1 MSSFTSC
8 LRQIIVIQEPIFKDD
23 GLGGREESWTYF
35 ETLNAEAKALYNHK
49 SGESFSSMQLMDN
62 SLYRFRIRYNPK
74 ITRDMRIIYSE
85 KTFKIKRIINEDE
98 KNAVTV
104 IIGQEVI

>member
-1 MSSFTSC
+1 MYSFTAC

-23 GLGGREESWTYF
+23 GLGGREESWQDL
-35 ETLNAEAKALYNHK
+35 EMLSAEAKALYNHK

-74 ITRDMRIIYSE
+74 ITGDMRVIYAE

-98 KNAVTV
+98 RNTVTV
-104 IIGQEVI
+104 IIGQEII

>member
-1 MSSFTSC
+1 MYSFTAC
-8 LRQIIVIQEPIFKDD
+8 LKHIIVIQEAIFEDD
-23 GLGGREESWTYF
+23 GLGGREESWQNL
-35 ETLNAEAKALYNHK
+35 EMLSAEAKALYNHK

-74 ITRDMRIIYSE
+74 ITNNMRVIYAD

-98 KNAVTV
+98 RNTVTV
-104 IIGQEVI
+104 IIGQEVL